1 MKKKFMSTKIKI
13 TIISLLIAIIGCYS
27 TSAIILYNSDY
38 KLSNYWDFDF
48 EFNFDFS
55 NGIFGF
61 KNFNKS
67 SGTLTLPYEDS
78 LKDIKVETSS
88 ADTEIIFDDTQEIK
102 VDISGNFRKS
112 YDYKNALYEFKID
125 ENTLKIT
132 ANDKSSIVKNLELKV
147 HIPSKYKDNLIMYSS
162 SGDIKLNNSTLNNIN
177 LQTSSGDIKANNK
190 ITCNEI
196 SINASSGEIEFSDLT
211 SSVTNFTASSG
222 DIDLKGTLGKLSL
235 ETSSGE
241 IELYCLNDLE
251 NNSKLTSSS
260 GDIKMNLRN
269 INSYTINYY
278 TSSGN
283 LKCDYDYNK
292 KDKHSY
298 TIGNGS
304 SLIDITTSS
313 GDLEINN

>member
-162 SGDIKLNNSTLNNIN
+162 SGDI
-177 LQTSSGDIKANNK
+177 
-190 ITCNEI
+190 
-196 SINASSGEIEFSDLT
+196 
-211 SSVTNFTASSG
+211 
-222 DIDLKGTLGKLSL
+222 DLKGTLGKLSL

-269 INSYTINYY
+269 INSYTINYS

>member
-162 SGDIKLNNSTLNNIN
+162 SGDIKLNNSSLNNIN

-269 INSYTINYY
+269 INSYTINYS

-298 TIGNGS
+298 TIGNGA